1 MAANSSI
8 EWTERTWNPVLGCSI
23 ISPGCHNCYAMTMAR
38 RLKAMALSDIASG
51 RNPGRKRHYIE
62 VIGTDGR
69 WNGKLVLVP
78 EALPDPLDW
87 KAPQMIFVNSMSD
100 LFHESLPVD
109 DIRKVCE
116 VMATANHHTYQ
127 VLTKRADRL
136 LELLSGPL
144 RKYAELPNVW
154 WGTSVE
160 NRRHGLPRIDY
171 LRQAPAAVRF
181 LSVEPLLED
190 LGELDL
196 TGIHWVIVG
205 GESGV
210 RARKMEAD
218 WARSIRDQCVK
229 AGVKFFFK
237 QWSGRNVKAAG
248 RELDGTKWD
257 EMPKAEIEI
266 SKVLSSSPK
275 SAKANESPLLFSA

>member
-1 MAANSSI
+1 MATNSKI
-8 EWTERTWNPVLGCSI
+8 EWTKRTWNPILGCSI

-38 RLKAMALSDIASG
+38 RLKAMALADLAAG
-51 RNPGRKRHYIE
+51 KEPGRKRHYID
-62 VIGTDGR
+62 VIGPDGR

-87 KAPQMIFVNSMSD
+87 KTPQTVFVNSMSD
-100 LFHESLPVD
+100 LFHENLPVE

-116 VMATANHHTYQ
+116 VMAKADWHTYQ

-136 LELLSGPL
+136 RELLSGSL
-144 RKYAELPNVW
+144 REFAELPHVW

-160 NRRHGLPRIDY
+160 NRRHGLPRIEH
-171 LRQAPAAVRF
+171 LRQTPAAVRF

-190 LGELDL
+190 LGPLDL

-205 GESGV
+205 GESGT
-210 RARKMEAD
+210 RARPMEAD
-218 WARSIRDQCVK
+218 WARAIRDQCVQ
-229 AGVKFFFK
+229 AGTGFFFK

-248 RELDGTKWD
+248 RELDGVTWD
-257 EMPKAEIEI
+257 EMPGAPGELVSLTIRTAE
-266 SKVLSSSPK
+266 
-275 SAKANESPLLFSA
+275 

>member
-1 MAANSSI
+1 MATNSKI

-23 ISPGCHNCYAMTMAR
+23 ISPGCHNCYAMKMAM
-38 RLKAMALSDIASG
+38 RLKAMALADIAAG
-51 RNPGRKRHYIE
+51 KWPGRKRHYIE
-62 VIGTDGR
+62 VIGPDGR
-69 WNGKLVLVP
+69 WNGKLVVVP
-78 EALPDPLDW
+78 EALSEPFEW

-100 LFHESLPVD
+100 LFHENLPAE

-116 VMATANHHTYQ
+116 VMAKANRHTFQ
-127 VLTKRADRL
+127 VLTKRADRMR
-136 LELLSGPL
+136 ELLSGSL
-144 RKYAELPNVW
+144 REFAELPHVW

-160 NRRHGLPRIDY
+160 NRRHGLPRVEH
-171 LRQAPAAVRF
+171 LRQTPAAVRF

-190 LGELDL
+190 LGPLDL

-210 RARKMEAD
+210 RARPLDAN

-237 QWSGRNVKAAG
+237 QWSGRNVKAFG
-248 RELDGTKWD
+248 RELDGVTWD
-257 EMPKAEIEI
+257 EMPAAGAEL
-266 SKVLSSSPK
+266 LSLSIR
-275 SAKANESPLLFSA
+275 AAE

>member
-1 MAANSSI
+1 MATNSKI

-23 ISPGCHNCYAMTMAR
+23 ISPGCHNCYAMSMAR
-38 RLKAMALSDIASG
+38 RLKAMALADLAAG
-51 RNPGRKRHYIE
+51 KEPGRKRHYID

-78 EALPDPLDW
+78 EALADPLGW
-87 KAPQMIFVNSMSD
+87 KTPQLVFVNSMSD
-100 LFHESLPVD
+100 LFHENLPTE

-116 VMATANHHTYQ
+116 VMAQANRHTYQ

-136 LELLSGPL
+136 YELLWGPL
-144 RKYAELPNVW
+144 REFAELPNIW

-160 NRRHGLPRIDY
+160 NKRHGLIRVEF

-190 LGELDL
+190 LGPLDL
-196 TGIHWVIVG
+196 TGFDWVIVG
-205 GESGV
+205 GESGP
-210 RARKMEAD
+210 RARPIEAD
-218 WARSIRDQCVK
+218 WARSIRDQCVA

-248 RELDGTKWD
+248 RELDGVTWD
-257 EMPKAEIEI
+257 EMPGDGREMI
-266 SKVLSSSPK
+266 SLSVRP
-275 SAKANESPLLFSA
+275 PR

>member
-1 MAANSSI
+1 MATNSKI
-8 EWTERTWNPVLGCSI
+8 EWTKRTWNPILGCSI

-38 RLKAMALSDIASG
+38 RLKAMALADIKAG
-51 RNPGRKRHYIE
+51 KEPGRKRHYID
-62 VIGTDGR
+62 VIGSDGR

-78 EALPDPLDW
+78 EALPDPLAW
-87 KAPQMIFVNSMSD
+87 KTPQTIFVNSMSD
-100 LFHESLPVD
+100 LFHENLAIE

-116 VMATANHHTYQ
+116 VMAKADWHTYQ

-136 LELLSGPL
+136 REMLTGPL
-144 RKYAELPNVW
+144 REFAELPHIW

-160 NRRHGLPRIDY
+160 NRRHGLPRIDH

-190 LGELDL
+190 LGPLNL

-205 GESGV
+205 GESGT
-210 RARKMEAD
+210 RARPMEAD
-218 WARSIRDQCVK
+218 WARAIRDQCVQ
-229 AGVKFFFK
+229 AGCKFFFK

-248 RELDGTKWD
+248 RELDGVTWD
-257 EMPKAEIEI
+257 EMPGDTGELVTLTIRQAE
-266 SKVLSSSPK
+266 
-275 SAKANESPLLFSA
+275 

>member
-1 MAANSSI
+1 MS
-8 EWTERTWNPVLGCSI
+8 
-23 ISPGCHNCYAMTMAR
+23 MAR
-38 RLKAMALSDIASG
+38 RLKAMALGDIAKG
-51 RNPGRKRHYIE
+51 KDPGRKRHYID
-62 VIGTDGR
+62 VIGPDGR

-78 EALPDPLDW
+78 EALADPFGWRSPELV
-87 KAPQMIFVNSMSD
+87 FVNSMSD

-116 VMATANHHTYQ
+116 VMAKADQHTYQ

-136 LELLSGPL
+136 RELLSGPL
-144 RKYAELPNVW
+144 REFAERPNVW

-160 NRRHGLPRIDY
+160 NKRHGLPRIEH
-171 LRQAPAAVRF
+171 LRQTPAGVRF

-190 LGELDL
+190 LGALDL

-210 RARKMEAD
+210 RSRPLEPD
-218 WARSIRDQCVK
+218 WARSIRDQCVA

-248 RELDGTKWD
+248 RELDGVTWD
-257 EMPKAEIEI
+257 EMPDGQVETI
-266 SKVLSSSPK
+266 SLSVQGSNFPVRHPS
-275 SAKANESPLLFSA
+275 

>member
-1 MAANSSI
+1 MATNSKI
-8 EWTERTWNPVLGCSI
+8 EWTKRTWNPILGCSI

-38 RLKAMALSDIASG
+38 RLKAMALADIKAG
-51 RNPGRKRHYIE
+51 KEPGRKRHYID
-62 VIGTDGR
+62 VIGSDGR

-78 EALPDPLDW
+78 EALPDPLAW
-87 KAPQMIFVNSMSD
+87 KTPQTIFVNSMSD
-100 LFHESLPVD
+100 LFHENLAVE

-116 VMATANHHTYQ
+116 VMAKADWHTYQ

-136 LELLSGPL
+136 REMLTGPL
-144 RKYAELPNVW
+144 REFAELSHIW

-160 NRRHGLPRIDY
+160 NQRHGLPRIEH

-190 LGELDL
+190 LGPLDL

-205 GESGV
+205 GESGT
-210 RARKMEAD
+210 RARPMEAD
-218 WARSIRDQCVK
+218 WARAIRDQCVQ
-229 AGVKFFFK
+229 AGTKFFFK

-248 RELDGTKWD
+248 RELDGVTWN
-257 EMPKAEIEI
+257 EMPGDTSELVTLTIRQAE
-266 SKVLSSSPK
+266 
-275 SAKANESPLLFSA
+275 